1 MGFFDFLR
9 GNSSKS
15 VVKTYSVDSVQITI
29 LQMMEEYISNTETF
43 FNLPVPVKNHVVKP
57 KEVEDL
63 ITAGFTSHK
72 KVLEYN
78 ANVEEEEARY
88 ERAVKYRETM
98 EKSVMAL
105 RFLINS
111 RKHFGSDTLL
121 IPYNKFEQL
130 CHKYDLKCG
139 ELSSYMGDVPS
150 DKLQEI
156 ISLQY
161 KTGGFGLTTLFPIK
175 KYINDYGFSGEDEL
189 LWVEKHCD
197 LFPFL
202 TSNKPTY
209 TDGYTHRVYRQA
221 SGNELL
227 LKWVKL
233 ELGKGT
239 HLFITAPK
247 SYFKE
252 IPSETNQ
259 PKDPFICA
267 HTRFGILI
275 FTRWGEEANDEIIK
289 KYEAFNHKLDELNL
303 IK

>member
-1 MGFFDFLR
+1 MGFFDYLR
-9 GNSSKS
+9 GNLSNS
-15 VVKTYSVDSVQITI
+15 VAKVDSIQLTI
-29 LQMMEEYISNTETF
+29 LQTMEDYIRDAETY

-63 ITAGFTSHK
+63 IFAGFTSHK

-78 ANVEEEEARY
+78 AQVEAEKTRY
-88 ERAVKYRETM
+88 KRAVKYRETM
-98 EKSVMAL
+98 EESVMAL

-121 IPYNKFEQL
+121 IPYDKFEQL
-130 CHKYDLKCG
+130 CHKYGLKCG

-161 KTGGFGLTTLFPIK
+161 KTGGFGLTTLYPIK
-175 KYINDYGFSGEDEL
+175 QYINDYGFSGEDEL
-189 LWVEKHCD
+189 SWVKKHCE

-202 TSNKPTY
+202 TSKKPTY
-209 TDGYTHRVYRQA
+209 TEGYTYRVYGQA
-221 SGNELL
+221 CGRNLQ

-233 ELGKGT
+233 EFGEGT

-252 IPSETNQ
+252 IPSETND
-259 PKDPFICA
+259 KDPFICA
-267 HTRFGILI
+267 HTRYGILV

-289 KYEAFNHKLDELNL
+289 KYEDFNKKLDELNL